1 MNHDLNKL
9 EEKIISDGKV
19 LEGDVLKV
27 DSFLNHRIDTEILKW
42 IGEELK
48 RRFDGIKIDKILT
61 IEASG
66 IAIASSVALC
76 FGVPLLFAKKS
87 ESVNVTG
94 DKFFSKVYSFTH
106 KRWNTI
112 HVSAEYLT
120 KGERVLIVDDIL
132 ASGSAIEG
140 LVDLVSQAGAEVAG
154 VGICIEKSFQGG
166 GMKIRKRSYKLESL
180 AIVESMDNKTGK
192 ITFAEPK

>member
-1 MNHDLNKL
+1 MNKL
-9 EEKIISDGKV
+9 KEKIISDGKV
-19 LEGDVLKV
+19 FEGDVLKV
-27 DSFLNHRIDTEILKW
+27 DSFLNHQIDTELLKW
-42 IGEELK
+42 IGEEFR
-48 RRFDGIKIDKILT
+48 RRFDGFKIDKILT

-106 KRWNTI
+106 KCWNTI
-112 HVSAEYLT
+112 YVSAEYLS
-120 KGERVLIVDDIL
+120 KGEKVLIVDDFL

-140 LVDLVSQAGAEVAG
+140 LVDLVSQADAEVAG
-154 VGICIEKSFQGG
+154 IGICIEKSFQDG
-166 GMKIRKRSYKLESL
+166 GMKIRTRGYKLESL
-180 AIVESMDNKTGK
+180 AIIESMDNRTQE
-192 ITFAEPK
+192 ITFSEQN